1 MRRSWIVQSGKE
13 VGFTLVEA
21 AISLAIIGAAVAGI
35 WLAASS
41 VQRSV
46 QLTTLGEQLHQIVD
60 NVRGLYTNQ
69 RGMFVDNTQAQ
80 VNGAACGAANFN
92 SRLSCLGVYPG
103 DLITGV
109 AGNDAYHAWDQTL
122 AGGSVL
128 VLPRDINYNVIGA
141 APGPDSFG
149 VQMLNLPEDI
159 CTEMVVRHSVPDQK
173 YDLKAVLFYD
183 AGGTLTDDY
192 VTASGPPD
200 WTLGNTRTDQLPIN
214 PTQAV
219 NACTGAGAVEFV
231 FSLRGGG

>member
-1 MRRSWIVQSGKE
+1 MRRLRIFTSGQPT
-13 VGFTLVEA
+13 GFTLIEA
-21 AISLAIIGAAVAGI
+21 AISLAVIGLAVAGI
-35 WLAASS
+35 WAAAGS
-41 VQRSV
+41 VRRGV
-46 QLTTLGEQLHQIVD
+46 ELTTLGEQLHQIVD

-80 VNGAACGAANFN
+80 VNGAACGAATFN
-92 SRLSCLGVYPG
+92 SRLSCLGVYPVDMAQGGPGG
-103 DLITGV
+103 DAFHV
-109 AGNDAYHAWDQTL
+109 WDQTL

-128 VLPRDINYNVIGA
+128 VLPRDINYNVIGV

-149 VQMLNLPEDI
+149 VQLLNLPQDI

-183 AGGTLTDDY
+183 GGGTLTDDY
-192 VTASGPPD
+192 VTASNPPD
-200 WTLGNTRTDQLPIN
+200 WTLGGTRTDQLPVN

-219 NACTGAGAVEFV
+219 AACTGAGAVEFV

>member
-1 MRRSWIVQSGKE
+1 MRRLQIFTNSHEAGL
-13 VGFTLVEA
+13 TLVEA
-21 AISLAIIGAAVAGI
+21 AISLAVIGAAVAGI
-35 WLAASS
+35 WVAAGS

-92 SRLSCLGVYPG
+92 SRLSCLGVYPTDMTAGGPGG
-103 DLITGV
+103 D
-109 AGNDAYHAWDQTL
+109 AFHAWDQTL

-128 VLPRDINYNVIGA
+128 VLPRDINYNVIGV

-149 VQMLNLPEDI
+149 VQLLNLPQDI
-159 CTEMVVRHSVPDQK
+159 CTEMVVRHSTPDQK

-183 AGGTLTDDY
+183 GGGALTDDY
-192 VTASGPPD
+192 VTASNPPD
-200 WTLGNTRTDQLPIN
+200 WTLGGTRTDQLPVN

-219 NACTGAGAVEFV
+219 AACTGAGAVEFV